1 MEKFRRGK
9 SCFFRVIFD
18 GFVFILFHEFKWYFH
33 PVFVLF
39 LCSFDRFLYCF
50 QTTLRLFSY
59 NFILLLH
66 FCILF
71 TAVLPKRLYKTW
83 SHHGLIKRARQ
94 TPSLLTLSPFLLFLD
109 WRSPLPFYL
118 CFYLHLLNFLG
129 YARGISI
136 SFCNLGFIG
145 CHVFDIRSGH
155 IHFQGQYSLYFF
167 PFVCSIFLVVF
178 FALVVFVFN
187 AFLVITFLQPLPG
200 FQSYKGV

>member
-59 NFILLLH
+59 NFILFLH

-71 TAVLPKRLYKTW
+71 LMYFNNICVL
-83 SHHGLIKRARQ
+83 
-94 TPSLLTLSPFLLFLD
+94 LLF
-109 WRSPLPFYL
+109 
-118 CFYLHLLNFLG
+118 
-129 YARGISI
+129 
-136 SFCNLGFIG
+136 
-145 CHVFDIRSGH
+145 
-155 IHFQGQYSLYFF
+155 
-167 PFVCSIFLVVF
+167 FVCGILILFQFKVF
-178 FALVVFVFN
+178 YCICKYEYFTNFRNRLSQLLKCN
-187 AFLVITFLQPLPG
+187 
-200 FQSYKGV
+200 